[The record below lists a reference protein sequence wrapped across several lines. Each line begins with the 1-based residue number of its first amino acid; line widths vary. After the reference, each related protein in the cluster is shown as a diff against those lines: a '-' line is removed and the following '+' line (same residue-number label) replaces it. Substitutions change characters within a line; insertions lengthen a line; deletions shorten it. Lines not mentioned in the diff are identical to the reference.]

1 MGEQPNPWD
10 LLQPQDATSRHR
22 TFTPLSLAAQTMSSP
37 CLTKGEGSACCG
49 VLRFGSSSWLGLVNA
64 TGSKRSQSL
73 RGHALAVAVG
83 LPYVRTSHGVAF
95 LHIPGRAWLWREGFA
110 VISRCFEQRFRCSHP
125 KLRCQTVPSI
135 WTLGNDQPVIP
146 RVPFSR

>member
-1 MGEQPNPWD
+1 MRRAD
-10 LLQPQDATSRHR
+10 IARS
-22 TFTPLSLAAQTMSSP
+22 PLFLVAQTMSSP
-37 CLTKGEGSACCG
+37 CPIKGEGSACYSGHRFNSRG
-49 VLRFGSSSWLGLVNA
+49 VRRPLSEGRIDRSSSRYGVTHWQLLLIVP
-64 TGSKRSQSL
+64 S
-73 RGHALAVAVG
+73 
-83 LPYVRTSHGVAF
+83 VRTSHGIAF
-95 LHIPGRAWLWREGFA
+95 LHVPGRACAWREGFA